1 MSVDIVIHVQP
12 KSSQAKIVLEN
23 LKIRVWVN
31 APPVDG
37 AANDAVVKLFSK
49 ALKVAK
55 SKIVII
61 RGETSREKTL
71 RIEGFTENEIYERL
85 NDVSIVRNSCN
96 E

>member
-1 MSVDIVIHVQP
+1 MSVDIVIYVQP
-12 KSSQAKIVLEN
+12 KSSQAKIVIEN
-23 LKIRVWVN
+23 QKVRAWVN

-37 AANDAVVKLFSK
+37 EANDAVVKLFSK

-55 SKIVII
+55 SKIMII

-85 NDVSIVRNSCN
+85 NDVSL
-96 E
+96 

>member
-1 MSVDIVIHVQP
+1 MGVDIVVHVQP
-12 KSSQAKIVLEN
+12 KSSQAKIVIEN
-23 LKIRVWVN
+23 QKVRVWVN

-37 AANDAVVKLFSK
+37 EANDAVVKLFSK

-85 NDVSIVRNSCN
+85 NDVSL
-96 E
+96 

>member
-1 MSVDIVIHVQP
+1 MGVDIVVHVQP
-12 KSSQAKIVLEN
+12 KSSQAKIVIEGQ
-23 LKIRVWVN
+23 KVRVWVN

-37 AANDAVVKLFSK
+37 EANDAVVKLFSK

-71 RIEGFTENEIYERL
+71 RIEGLTENEIYERL
-85 NDVSIVRNSCN
+85 NGVSL
-96 E
+96 